1 MPSVVPIV
9 PAPVTASSRTL
20 DWEMAL
26 PFLSGSTSSPLR
38 WWGYAVLARSFKD
51 GSGQSVPLPGVE
63 LSNQAQCK
71 LLPEVFDNS
80 MAIADGDRAVMLDQR
95 EGIDYAAFKEKPQDV
110 LITLLGLGSKPV
122 VPPELVTSVNPSPP
136 PPMNLLYA
144 TTFGGMSWTQPARLS
159 ACASPLWDQWAGSG
173 STLQIPASCLA
184 RCWSQDFPSG
194 GRLTRLAPGIPL

>member
-1 MPSVVPIV
+1 MVA
-9 PAPVTASSRTL
+9 PALRFAGGGTQSWLAASRMGPGKAYLCLVLNCRIRRNASCYRKSLITAWRLLMVTG
-20 DWEMAL
+20 
-26 PFLSGSTSSPLR
+26 P
-38 WWGYAVLARSFKD
+38 
-51 GSGQSVPLPGVE
+51 
-63 LSNQAQCK
+63 
-71 LLPEVFDNS
+71 
-80 MAIADGDRAVMLDQR
+80 VMLDQR